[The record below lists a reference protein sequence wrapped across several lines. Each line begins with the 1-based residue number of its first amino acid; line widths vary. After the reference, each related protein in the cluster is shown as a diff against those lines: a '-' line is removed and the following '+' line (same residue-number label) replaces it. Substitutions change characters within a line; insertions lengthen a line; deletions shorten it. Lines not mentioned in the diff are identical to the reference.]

1 MAEHTRSEIDE
12 FDSSFGFVFEEDIF
26 WFEIRVDDGVFSQK
40 YQGIQDLNRESSNM
54 LHFNWSE
61 MVGLDQVV
69 QADAEQ
75 FCYNADMFPE
85 YDEVLYPHNIL
96 LIIDILLL
104 CPHQNVYLV

>member
-1 MAEHTRSEIDE
+1 
-12 FDSSFGFVFEEDIF
+12 
-26 WFEIRVDDGVFSQK
+26 
-40 YQGIQDLNRESSNM
+40 
-54 LHFNWSE
+54 

-75 FCYNADMFPE
+75 LCYNADMFPE

>member
-1 MAEHTRSEIDE
+1 MAEHTRSEVDE
-12 FDSSFGFVFEEDIF
+12 FDSSFGFVFEEHIF
-26 WFEIRVDDGVFSQK
+26 WFEIRMDDGVFSQK

-75 FCYNADMFPE
+75 FCYNAIKP
-85 YDEVLYPHNIL
+85 
-96 LIIDILLL
+96 L
-104 CPHQNVYLV
+104 CCLRGTSISSEWSKEKVQHVFKLP